1 MRKKNIQYTFFHQYT
16 SAILIFLL
24 FISQTIHV
32 SFFDRAEAG
41 TTVYRDVVSIIVDP
55 YTYKVLQGKINQYAK
70 DIQSY
75 QKDTRTVVIITPS
88 DTPPQ
93 AIAAKN
99 EKLYYE

>member
-1 MRKKNIQYTFFHQYT
+1 MRKKSTSHTFFHQYT

-41 TTVYRDVVSIIVDP
+41 TTDYRDVVSIIVDP
-55 YTYKVLQGKINQYAK
+55 ATYSSLRGKINQYAK

-75 QKDTRTVVIITPS
+75 QKDTRTVIVITSS

-99 EKLYYE
+99 EKFYYE